1 MNSKVKIWGLGIGP
15 GDPELITLKARKIL
29 QNVDVIAYPALDG
42 GESLVR
48 SIAEPH
54 FIKKQE
60 EIKISIPMLVDCYPA
75 QDIYD
80 AAALKI
86 SMAVE
91 SGKSVAILCEG
102 DPFFYGSFMYLF
114 VRLSEKYLV
123 EVVPGVTSLVA
134 CSSALALPLAARND
148 VISVIPG
155 PLDEKALEEKL
166 LATNVAAIIKVGR
179 HLGKIKRILRKIGV
193 VDNAHYIERASMDKQ
208 NIRRLSELEDDSA
221 PYFSMIIVRLSGE
234 IVEL

>member
-1 MNSKVKIWGLGIGP
+1 MACPQVGNTAKNYQIMNNRVKIWGLGIGP
-15 GDPELITLKARKIL
+15 GDPELITVKARKIL

-42 GESLVR
+42 DESLVR
-48 SIAEPH
+48 SIAESH

-60 EIKISIPMLVDCYPA
+60 EIKISIPMLVDRYPA

-80 AAALKI
+80 AAALKV

-114 VRLSEKYLV
+114 IRLSEKYLV
-123 EVVPGVTSLVA
+123 EVVPGVTSLAA
-134 CSSALALPLAARND
+134 CSSELALPLAARND

-166 LATNVAAIIKVGR
+166 RATNVAAIIKVGR
-179 HLGKIKRILRKIGV
+179 HLGKIKRVLRKIGAKHS
-193 VDNAHYIERASMDKQ
+193 NY
-208 NIRRLSELEDDSA
+208 L
-221 PYFSMIIVRLSGE
+221 
-234 IVEL
+234 